1 VNRLALQDAPNNTK
15 VSIVGHCMRYSH
27 WQFFE
32 SVDDELHS
40 LSRIIEFERENFS
53 TFSVSLSR
61 LYLSVA
67 SEIDVVAKLL
77 CARIAPTEKPKR
89 ISEYRP
95 LVMAEFPNFAQLR
108 IEMPS
113 HELDFQPW
121 LSWSSGTSPQWW
133 MTYNDVHER
142 SKYYRDANLGNVLE
156 STAGLLVLL
165 VYFHQPELY
174 SKNSPIQPDFKMMR
188 IDRRYAGAL
197 TWGFSY
203 SLPDFGKS
211 HDSPVPATSR
221 S

>member
-1 VNRLALQDAPNNTK
+1 
-15 VSIVGHCMRYSH
+15 MRYPH

-40 LSRIIEFERENFS
+40 LSRTIEFERENFS
-53 TFSVSLSR
+53 TFSVYLSR

-67 SEIDVVAKLL
+67 SEIDVIAKLL
-77 CARIAPTEKPKR
+77 CARIAPTEEPKR

-95 LVMAEFPNFAQLR
+95 LITGKFPNFANLR

-121 LSWSSGTSPQWW
+121 LSWSLGTNPLWW
-133 MTYNDVHER
+133 KTYNDVKHER

-174 SKNSPIQPDFKMMR
+174 SKNSPIQPDFKIMR
-188 IDRRYAGAL
+188 IERRYAGAL

-203 SLPDFGKS
+203 SLPDFGDS
-211 HDSPVPATSR
+211 HDRPPPTDRSPTIA
-221 S
+221 

>member
-1 VNRLALQDAPNNTK
+1 
-15 VSIVGHCMRYSH
+15 MRYPH

-40 LSRIIEFERENFS
+40 LSRIIEFARENFS
-53 TFSVSLSR
+53 TFSVHLSR

-67 SEIDVVAKLL
+67 SEIDVVAKRL
-77 CARIAPTEKPKR
+77 CAQIAPAKKPKS
-89 ISEYRP
+89 ISDYRA
-95 LVMAEFPNFAQLR
+95 LIMAKFPNFAQLR
-108 IEMPS
+108 IEMPP

-133 MTYNDVHER
+133 KTYNDVKHER

-156 STAGLLVLL
+156 SSAGLLVLL

-174 SKNSPIQPDFKMMR
+174 SKNPPIQPDFKVMR

-197 TWGFSY
+197 RWGFSY
-203 SLPDFGKS
+203 SLPDFSKS
-211 HDSPVPATSR
+211 QDI
-221 S
+221 

>member
-1 VNRLALQDAPNNTK
+1 
-15 VSIVGHCMRYSH
+15 MRYPH

-40 LSRIIEFERENFS
+40 LSRIIEFERENFAA
-53 TFSVSLSR
+53 FSVYLSR

-77 CARIAPTEKPKR
+77 CERIAPTEEPKR

-95 LVMAEFPNFAQLR
+95 LITAKFPKFAHLR

-121 LSWSSGTSPQWW
+121 LSWSLGTNPQWW
-133 MTYNDVHER
+133 KTYNEVKHER

-188 IDRRYAGAL
+188 IERQYSGGCGMARR
-197 TWGFSY
+197 TTQS
-203 SLPDFGKS
+203 
-211 HDSPVPATSR
+211 ATQSFAAVHTTL
-221 S
+221 